1 MIDLKNLNVILTG
14 ATGGIG
20 GAILEKLYNY
30 NAKIIATGTNEQ
42 KLKIIKEKY
51 KNVITKKFDISDH
64 TQIEQ
69 FIDECNEFLENRIDI
84 LINNAGVTQD
94 NLTIRMKKDEW
105 DKVIDLNLTSNFL
118 ITKKVIKKMLKN
130 KNGKIINIT
139 SVVGHTGN
147 LGQANY
153 AASKAGLIGM
163 SKSLALEYGKKNIK
177 VNSISP
183 GFIKSEMTDK
193 ISENFKAIL
202 EAKIS
207 LERFGA
213 PEDVANAVVFLSSN
227 LSDYITGET
236 IHVNGGMYFS

>member
-42 KLKIIKEKY
+42 KLKLIKEKY

-69 FIDECNEFLENRIDI
+69 FIDECNELLENRIDI

-118 ITKKVIKKMLKN
+118 ITKNVIKKMLKN

-177 VNSISP
+177 VNCISP

-193 ISENFKAIL
+193 ISENFKQVL
-202 EAKIS
+202 EGKIS
-207 LERFGA
+207 LERFGM
-213 PEDVANAVVFLSSN
+213 PEDVANAVLFLSSD